1 MQSKKILLKRVEG
14 HEDLSS
20 GSSSYNSN
28 HFEFHFTFSA
38 SFNTGEGFLSTER
51 IGRAILYLT

>member
-1 MQSKKILLKRVEG
+1 MQSKKILLKIVEG

-20 GSSSYNSN
+20 GSSNYNSN

-38 SFNTGEGFLSTER
+38 SFNTGEGFLSIER
-51 IGRAILYLT
+51 IRRAILYLT